1 MGEFRCESLVP
12 PEPLPWRAAAPA
24 WRARLQNQPLTLS
37 VPLYRPHLHEPIIFA
52 TLVPSKH
59 FSSPALLQFRSLIP
73 RANWPPEYSQP
84 KTIEFSN
91 YRFVPL
97 RVEQHTVCS
106 AGHAGHT
113 LPSTRIVVAHEWRYP
128 LAVRFRILN
137 ARRLRS
143 RLFPRLQSCAC
154 NYGGKIAPN
163 LS

>member
-73 RANWPPEYSQP
+73 IANWPPEYSQP
-84 KTIEFSN
+84 KTVEFSN

-106 AGHAGHT
+106 AGHARGVDSDSASEAESSSCRAAARNT
-113 LPSTRIVVAHEWRYP
+113 EFDKSQRRGARISWKGKQG
-128 LAVRFRILN
+128 VR
-137 ARRLRS
+137 S
-143 RLFPRLQSCAC
+143 
-154 NYGGKIAPN
+154 
-163 LS
+163 